1 MDLGYKIIAVDFD
14 GTLCTNK
21 WPEIGDPNL
30 PLIEYLKKQQ
40 NLWNKVILWT
50 CRTENLLVDAIAWCA
65 SYGLYFNE
73 VNRNVSEVIT
83 KMDGDSR
90 KIFAHEYIDDRAV
103 SLDEFKVNADREKAK
118 ELINTISAASRSL
131 INLNRQAMIDSKIY
145 KDIDVLE
152 KVSGYSM
159 STLTRLFLEGYRLE
173 KPEECKTEVFLEDI
187 KEINR
192 YIVDNPN
199 RFIKFWNDTLNKYG
213 VVTLYDV
220 KYWMWDPSNK
230 PIDKDMEVGWT
241 KEITT
246 DNFVEIEISGRTY
259 YQLKLPEMK
268 QLV

>member
-40 NLWNKVILWT
+40 NLGNKVILWT

-73 VNRNVSEVIT
+73 VNHNVSEVIT

-103 SLDEFKVNADREKAK
+103 SLDEFKEHAHREKAK
-118 ELINTISAASRSL
+118 ELVNTISAASRSL

-145 KDIDVLE
+145 KDVSILE
-152 KVSGYSM
+152 DVSGCSV
-159 STLTRLFLEGYRLE
+159 STLTSLFLEGYKLE
-173 KPEECKTEVFLEDI
+173 KTEVFLDE
-187 KEINR
+187 
-192 YIVDNPN
+192 
-199 RFIKFWNDTLNKYG
+199 
-213 VVTLYDV
+213 
-220 KYWMWDPSNK
+220 S
-230 PIDKDMEVGWT
+230 
-241 KEITT
+241 
-246 DNFVEIEISGRTY
+246 
-259 YQLKLPEMK
+259 
-268 QLV
+268 

>member
-40 NLWNKVILWT
+40 NLGNKVILWT

-73 VNRNVSEVIT
+73 VNRNVSEVIN

-118 ELINTISAASRSL
+118 ELVNTISAASRSL

-145 KDIDVLE
+145 KDVSILE
-152 KVSGYSM
+152 DVSGYSV
-159 STLTRLFLEGYRLE
+159 SALTSLFLEGYKLE
-173 KPEECKTEVFLEDI
+173 KHEECKTEVFLEDVNI
-187 KEINR
+187 
-192 YIVDNPN
+192 
-199 RFIKFWNDTLNKYG
+199 L
-213 VVTLYDV
+213 
-220 KYWMWDPSNK
+220 
-230 PIDKDMEVGWT
+230 
-241 KEITT
+241 
-246 DNFVEIEISGRTY
+246 
-259 YQLKLPEMK
+259 
-268 QLV
+268 